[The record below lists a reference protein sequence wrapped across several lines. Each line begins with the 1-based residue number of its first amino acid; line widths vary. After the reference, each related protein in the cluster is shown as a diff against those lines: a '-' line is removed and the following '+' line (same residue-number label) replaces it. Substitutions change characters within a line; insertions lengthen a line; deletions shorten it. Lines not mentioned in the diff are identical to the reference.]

1 LIRKQQKKSVAV
13 ASPWLTHMN
22 FKPSSGRKLVLCID
36 DDLQGLLIRKAVLES
51 QGYAVLIATNGPAG
65 IVIVRE
71 VLVDAV
77 VVDYAMPEM
86 DGAAVV
92 VETRK
97 IYSRVPIIMLSG
109 HDVSEVP
116 HHVLRQIN
124 KFVSKGSSPIE
135 FLTALQEVVSE
146 AQRAA

>member
-1 LIRKQQKKSVAV
+1 MIRKQQKKFVAV

-116 HHVLRQIN
+116 DHVLRQIN
-124 KFVSKGSSPIE
+124 KFVSKGSPPIE

>member
-1 LIRKQQKKSVAV
+1 
-13 ASPWLTHMN
+13 MN
-22 FKPSSGRKLVLCID
+22 FKQSPGRKLVLCID

-65 IVIVRE
+65 MVIVRE